1 MYYSQTYT
9 YRIVCAGTVQEQD
22 VSGTLK
28 IPEAAF
34 GELDEVTVSL
44 IFIKDRLQVGA
55 FGSKAGS
62 KTTRL
67 SVDWTFMGSEFEG
80 LWVQNAYIPRSL
92 WLENETDGTARTPKL
107 LSLSSCGA
115 TSVLGESVGIRTLSL
130 LA

>member
-1 MYYSQTYT
+1 LY
-9 YRIVCAGTVQEQD
+9 AGTVQEQD

-44 IFIKDRLQVGA
+44 IFIKDHLQVGA
-55 FGSKAGS
+55 FGSEAGS

-80 LWVQNAYIPRSL
+80 LWVQNAYIPRSS

-107 LSLSSCGA
+107 LSIVILCGY
-115 TSVLGESVGIRTLSL
+115 LG
-130 LA
+130 AW